1 MMQDTAPIT
10 LDTTLAE
17 LYSKGSTA
25 SQPARIALVLCAADT
40 EMELSSSIPRN
51 TKFLYE
57 DSTFSN
63 TPKHLPPDD
72 YKETQRHLA
81 IKYLSLVPQHDAFA
95 AGNMDVILFDLDN
108 SEELKS
114 LSHKEAEETI
124 SNLSPEQRPH
134 LMFFQSPTDI
144 SLQQHGIDILAPKM
158 DLDGLEGFPCTINL
172 ETHYFLNTKAGLC
185 MSGLPT
191 PKCELVEL
199 EDFSCDAQSCCA
211 VCSSESGSLVIPQN
225 CTGSRRSWLSS
236 HISRIVSRI
245 SNHPLPFILKN
256 QQTFGGGGIFKVS
269 NSKEREMLVDSLR
282 NRILPKLLSQVNA
295 SNAHLKPATLLL
307 SEVVTDPISD
317 YGLTFFVTEAGEC
330 IFLCVTEQTIDE
342 SAAWI
347 GSKISY
353 PTQDALK
360 QKFTTIM
367 HDIGAWVHRHGYY
380 GPIGADILETALD
393 TSKPSSGSFHIVD
406 LNVRT
411 SGSLVLGL
419 LGGHF
424 FKRLGLPQASSF
436 SVNIKMGRKQFIEKL
451 SSRYEERR
459 IVIVSWYEDVESGV
473 SFANLVIGAEDKE
486 RLEKEIDAVKQYAVE
501 IHF

>member
-1 MMQDTAPIT
+1 MPDTPPIT

-17 LYSKGSTA
+17 LYNRGSTA
-25 SQPARIALVLCAADT
+25 SRPARIALVLCAADT

-51 TKFLYE
+51 TKFLYQ

-63 TPKHLPPDD
+63 APKHLSPDA

-81 IKYLSLVPQHDAFA
+81 MKYLSLVPQHDAFA

-108 SEELKS
+108 SEELRS

-124 SNLSPEQRPH
+124 SNLSPGQRPH
-134 LMFFQSPTDI
+134 LLFFQNPTDI
-144 SLQQHGIDILAPKM
+144 SLQQHGIHILAPKM
-158 DLDGLEGFPCTINL
+158 DLDGLEGFPCTVNL
-172 ETHYFLNTKAGLC
+172 DTHYFLNSKAGLC

-191 PKCELVEL
+191 PKCELLEL

-211 VCSSESGSLVIPQN
+211 ICRSEIGSLVIPQS
-225 CTGSRRSWLSS
+225 CTGSRRPWLSS
-236 HISRIVSRI
+236 QISRIISRI

-269 NSKEREMLVDSLR
+269 SSKDRETLVGDLC
-282 NRILPKLLSQVNA
+282 NRILPKLFSQVNA

-307 SEVVTDPISD
+307 SEVITDPIGD
-317 YGLTFFVTEAGEC
+317 YGLTFFVTKAGEC
-330 IFLCVTEQTIDE
+330 IFLCVTEQTVDE

-347 GSKISY
+347 GSNICYSA
-353 PTQDALK
+353 QDALK
-360 QKFTTIM
+360 QKFSTIM
-367 HDIGAWVHRHGYY
+367 HDIGAWLHRHGYY
-380 GPIGADILETALD
+380 GPIGADILETAPD
-393 TSKPSSGSFHIVD
+393 TSKPNSANLHIVD

-424 FKRLGLPQASSF
+424 FRKMRLPQASSF
-436 SVNIKMGRKQFIEKL
+436 SVNIKMNRKQFIEKL
-451 SSRYEERR
+451 AKRYQERR
-459 IVIVSWYEDVESGV
+459 IVIASWYEDVESGV
-473 SFANLVIGAEDKE
+473 SFANLIIGAEDKE
-486 RLEKEIDAVKQYAVE
+486 RLEKEIEAVKQYAIE